1 VVDLAKE
8 VAGIFGIKIDE
19 LKVLSRISSRKAFK
33 PVVICN
39 RRVTIW
45 IDNECI
51 KLCEHDDTDI
61 TYIYVTKQ
69 GARDEL
75 RETLDKL
82 SYVDTQDEFIILTG
96 ITRQLR
102 RALTYMKTSGANY
115 YIFNE
120 DMPW

>member
-1 VVDLAKE
+1 VVDLARE

-19 LKVLSRISSRKAFK
+19 LKVLSRISSCKAFK

-45 IDNECI
+45 IDKECI

-75 RETLDKL
+75 REALDKL
-82 SYVDTQDEFIILTG
+82 NYVDTQDEFIILSG

-102 RALTYMKTSGANY
+102 RALIYMKTSGANY